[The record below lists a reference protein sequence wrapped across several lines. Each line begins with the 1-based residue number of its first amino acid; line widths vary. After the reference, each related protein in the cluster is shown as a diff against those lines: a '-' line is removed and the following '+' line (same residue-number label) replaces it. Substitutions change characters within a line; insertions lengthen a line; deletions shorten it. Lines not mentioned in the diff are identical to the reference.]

1 MTAKTIAAS
10 TYETDFHDWAQQ
22 QAELLKARR
31 WEDLDLENLI
41 EEIEDLGASKRDA
54 LVSQIAR
61 LYLHLLKW
69 HHQSHRRSRSWELC
83 IKDARIEITDLLAD
97 NPSLKSRL
105 PELTAKG
112 YSKARRQAEAQT
124 RLSIDTFPIN
134 PALSL
139 EQAMEVDFMAQGQPD
154 ETV

>member
-1 MTAKTIAAS
+1 MTAKTIPAN

-31 WEDLDLENLI
+31 WEDIDLENLI
-41 EEIEDLGASKRDA
+41 EEIEGLGASKRDA

-69 HHQSHRRSRSWELC
+69 HHQAHRRSRSWELS

-97 NPSLKSRL
+97 NPSLRARL
-105 PELTAKG
+105 PELIAKG

-124 RLSIDTFPIN
+124 GLAIDCFPLE
-134 PALSL
+134 PALGF
-139 EQAMEVDFMAQGQPD
+139 EQAMVVDFMAQDGANG
-154 ETV
+154 